1 MAGRLYCMGDWDED
15 KQLRVEVEGR
25 SLEIRV
31 VIWKG
36 QKKNHSNLISLLF
49 ATEA

>member
-1 MAGRLYCMGDWDED
+1 MGDWDED

-36 QKKNHSNLISLLF
+36 QKKKKKESNLISLLF